1 MTVVDGQA
9 AEHEGPVTLESRGAV
24 AVIRLDRPPANAIS
38 PEVVEALRARWE
50 SVVASGSA
58 RALVIASANPAT
70 FCAGADI
77 RAFAAMDGAAAA
89 HFVERMQSLLLDWS
103 RSPIVTIAAVAGIAY
118 GGGCELAM
126 AADLRIAGESARFG
140 QPEIKLGLIPGFG
153 GTQRL
158 PRLVGPGKALELNL
172 TGEPI
177 DAAEAARLG
186 LVSRVV
192 ADADLPAAALELAER
207 LAQSPALAV
216 AELKRLA
223 ADGTLGDGIAAEQQA
238 FARVFASPD
247 ASEGTRAFIEK
258 RAPRF
263 GGD

>member
-1 MTVVDGQA
+1 MSAVDGHRG
-9 AEHEGPVTLESRGAV
+9 EEGLVTVESRGAV
-24 AVIRLDRPPANAIS
+24 AVMRLDRPPANAIS
-38 PEVVEALRARWE
+38 PEVVEALWAAWE
-50 SVVASGSA
+50 GIVASGSV
-58 RALVIASANPAT
+58 RALVVASANPAT

-77 RAFAAMDGAAAA
+77 RAFAAMEAEGAAR
-89 HFVERMQSLLLDWS
+89 FVARMHALLLDWA
-103 RSPIVTIAAVAGIAY
+103 RSPIVTIAAVAGVAY

-126 AADLRIAGESARFG
+126 GADLRLAGESARFA

-158 PRLVGPGKALELNL
+158 PRLIGPARALELNL

-186 LVSRVV
+186 LVSSVV
-192 ADADLPAAALELAER
+192 PDAELLDAALALAER
-207 LAQSPALAV
+207 LSQAAPLAV

-223 ADGTLGDGIAAEQQA
+223 ADPALEAGIAAEQQA
-238 FARVFASPD
+238 FARAFSSAD
-247 ASEGTRAFIEK
+247 GREGTRAFIEK

-263 GGD
+263 GGS

>member
-24 AVIRLDRPPANAIS
+24 AVIRLDRPPANALS
-38 PEVVEALRARWE
+38 PEVVEALRAIWDA
-50 SVVASGSA
+50 VVESGSV
-58 RALVIASANPAT
+58 RALVITSANPAT

-77 RAFAAMDGAAAA
+77 RALAAMDAAAA
-89 HFVERMQSLLLDWS
+89 ARFVERTQSLLLDWA
-103 RSPIVTIAAVAGIAY
+103 RSPIVTIAAVAGVAY

-126 AADLRIAGESARFG
+126 AADLRIAAESARFA

-158 PRLVGPGKALELNL
+158 PRLIGPGRALELNL

-192 ADADLPAAALELAER
+192 ADAELLETALELAER
-207 LAQSPALAV
+207 LAQAPAIAV

-223 ADGTLGDGIAAEQQA
+223 ADPALEAGIAAEQRA
-238 FARVFASPD
+238 FARVFASAD
-247 ASEGTRAFIEK
+247 AREGTRAFVEK

-263 GGD
+263 DGS